1 MKFSGNHYLQNFLGN
16 ETSCSRFLMLSF
28 IFSSF
33 CVCMC
38 TCFKRM
44 NGLAELFDMQR
55 MLQLLLLDSECLVL
69 RSRQHSFFIR

>member
-16 ETSCSRFLMLSF
+16 ETSCSRFSMLAF

>member
-1 MKFSGNHYLQNFLGN
+1 MKFSGNYYLQNFLGN
-16 ETSCSRFLMLSF
+16 ETSFSRFLMCL

-55 MLQLLLLDSECLVL
+55 MLQLLLLDSECLML
-69 RSRQHSFFIR
+69 RSRQHSSFIR

>member
-1 MKFSGNHYLQNFLGN
+1 
-16 ETSCSRFLMLSF
+16 MLSF

-55 MLQLLLLDSECLVL
+55 MLQLLLLDSECLML
-69 RSRQHSFFIR
+69 GSRQHSFFIR